1 MWKKKVSLPQK
12 EREIKMCVFGGMF
25 GFPPKKISSSL
36 SILTLYSVLRKD

>member
-25 GFPPKKISSSL
+25 GFPPTLFTSSL
-36 SILTLYSVLRKD
+36 SILTYILRKD